1 MSLYLAS
8 VPEAVGFYERAGM
21 TRIADAFSYKREC

>member
-1 MSLYLAS
+1 VILIS

-21 TRIADAFSYKREC
+21 AHVPDAFWYKRER